1 MSLVTIGVIGLLVF
15 LVLMILG
22 MPIPFSMLFS
32 GTAFFILMKGPVP
45 AVQMMTSDLFN
56 WFSSY
61 TMTVGP
67 LFGLMGF
74 VANYS
79 GIGASLFNTVNS
91 YVGHW
96 KGGLAMATQAAC
108 AIFGA
113 ICGSVPATLGTM
125 SAIAYPEMR
134 KRGYQPELAG
144 SNIAAGATLSVLIPP
159 GTGFIIYGIATDT
172 SIGKLFAGGI
182 LPAIL
187 LLVCNCVAILIMVIR
202 NPKLAPLSPK
212 ASKAERLKGLLH
224 GGVIEVLVVF
234 LISMGGMFAGF
245 FTPTEAGAVGAF
257 GMLIVVFVTRK
268 LDWKKFKTSLMAG
281 VRLQAMVFA
290 LLSCATV
297 FGHFIV
303 ASTIPIAIGNFVK
316 SLDVPGWAILAIIIV
331 IYFIMGMFTDLL
343 SMTLITMPIFFPIVC
358 GYLGYDPVWFGVFI
372 VIMTGVGGITPPV
385 GSGVFM
391 VAGMTRWDKASS
403 MAALFRGIWPF
414 VIAAI
419 VAIVIMIVF
428 PQICTILPTALYGS

>member
-1 MSLVTIGVIGLLVF
+1 MSLVTIG
-15 LVLMILG
+15 ILG
-22 MPIPFSMLFS
+22 LIAFLILMVLGLPIPFSMLFS
-32 GTAFFILMKGPVP
+32 GVVFFAIIKGPQ
-45 AVQMMTSDLFN
+45 ATIQMMSADLLNQFA
-56 WFSSY
+56 SY

-67 LFGLMGF
+67 LFGFMGF

-79 GIGASLFNTVNS
+79 GIGASLFKTLNS

-108 AIFGA
+108 ALFGA

-159 GTGFIIYGIATDT
+159 GTGFIIYGLATDT
-172 SIGKLFAGGI
+172 SIGKLFIGGV

-187 LLVCNCVAILIMVIR
+187 LLVLNCLAILYMVLR

-212 ASKAERLKGLLH
+212 APLKERLNNLLH
-224 GGVIEVLVVF
+224 GGIIEVAVVF
-234 LISMGGMFAGF
+234 IISMGGMFAGF

-257 GMLIVVFVTRK
+257 GMLVVVIATRK
-268 LDWKKFKTSLMAG
+268 LHWQMFKTSLMAG

-297 FGHFIV
+297 FGRFIAV
-303 ASTIPIAIGNFVK
+303 STIPASVGNFVK
-316 SLDVPGWAILAIIIV
+316 SLDLPVWAIMAVIIL

-358 GYLGYDPVWFGVFI
+358 GYLGFDPVWFGVFI
-372 VIMTGVGGITPPV
+372 VIMTGVGGISPPV
-385 GSGVFM
+385 GNGVFM
-391 VAGMTRWDKASS
+391 VAGMTRWDKATNVAILFKGIVPF
-403 MAALFRGIWPF
+403 MVAA
-414 VIAAI
+414 VAAI
-419 VAIVIMIVF
+419 AIMVAF
-428 PQICTILPTALYGS
+428 PVICTLLPTLVYG